1 MELNEYQRLAAAT
14 AKYNTDI
21 FAVIEHENENVT
33 WESEV
38 PLPFIYPVL
47 ALAEETGEVAGKVA
61 KFIRKRGDDL
71 VGLREVVLPEL
82 GDVLWQLSEAARQF
96 DLTLEEVAQYNLDKL
111 QGRAVRGTLV
121 GEGDDR

>member
-21 FAVIEHENENVT
+21 FAVIEHENDNVT
-33 WESEV
+33 WEAEV

-61 KFIRKRGDDL
+61 KFIRKNGDDL
-71 VGLREVVLPEL
+71 VGLREIVLPEL

-111 QGRAVRGTLV
+111 QGRAARGTIV

>member
-1 MELNEYQRLAAAT
+1 MELNEYQRLAAVT
-14 AKYNTDI
+14 AKYNTNV

-38 PLPFIYPVL
+38 PFPFIYPVL

-61 KFIRKRGDDL
+61 KFIRKQGDDL

-111 QGRAVRGTLV
+111 QGRAARGTLV
-121 GEGDDR
+121 GEGDVR